1 MSAPFSFLQTI
12 IEKLNYPLIVI
23 IFVPYS
29 FTIKINTC
37 MNILKT
43 IFSVLLVSLAMVAS
57 ASNGPFP
64 SLNIKTLDGKTV
76 NTHDYTK
83 NGKITIV
90 SFWATWCTPCKR
102 ELDVVNELYDEWVE
116 KYDVQLLAITIDDAR
131 GLTKVPALV
140 QSKGWEF
147 TVLADT
153 RQELMQLLNFTTV
166 PQTFLL
172 NQNGEIVYAH
182 NAFNNGDEIELEKK
196 IAELKKP

>member
-1 MSAPFSFLQTI
+1 
-12 IEKLNYPLIVI
+12 
-23 IFVPYS
+23 
-29 FTIKINTC
+29 

-43 IFSVLLVSLAMVAS
+43 LFSVIFVSLSLVLS
-57 ASNGPFP
+57 ASGGPFP
-64 SLNIKTLDGKTV
+64 SMNIKTLDGKTV
-76 NTHDYTK
+76 NTHDYTQ

-90 SFWATWCTPCKR
+90 SFLATCFTPCKR
-102 ELDVVNELYDEWVE
+102 ELYVINELYSELFE
-116 KYDVQLLAITIDDAR
+116 KYGVQLLAITIDDAR

-153 RQELMQLLNFTTV
+153 RQELMQLLNFPTV

-172 NQNGEIVYAH
+172 NQKGEIVYAH

-196 IAELKKP
+196 IAELKNP